1 MSSLVVAPMV
11 QILGS
16 EAGEWREASMGLPLS
31 SPLPAAAAAK
41 KPASTRAL
49 AASLIPCDGV
59 SPICPIEATLYGY
72 RPTLGATALFAAI
85 FAVNL
90 VITLGLMVRSRLW
103 SFQAWLSV
111 GLIFEVIGYAGR
123 LMMHQDP
130 WK

>member
-1 MSSLVVAPMV
+1 MSSAEEPFYP
-11 QILGS
+11 S
-16 EAGEWREASMGLPLS
+16 YNSCNE
-31 SPLPAAAAAK
+31 
-41 KPASTRAL
+41 
-49 AASLIPCDGV
+49 V

-85 FAVNL
+85 FAINL
-90 VITLGLMVRSRLW
+90 VVTLGLMVRSRLW